1 MKAIKIDSYANTI
14 TEVEIGTDFSEI
26 SRNIGCDLFCI
37 GHTLPNGDTLFVDD
51 EGWLNG
57 NVTRAFGFDG
67 RVMAGNGLIVG
78 SNRSGDSVSA
88 KSSLDKIKSLTEF
101 PPEGWSISDAD
112 RDAAMSSWKFYALA

>member
-1 MKAIKIDSYANTI
+1 MKAIKIDAYANTI
-14 TEVEIGTDFSEI
+14 TEVEIGTDFREI

-88 KSSLDKIKSLTEF
+88 KSSLDAIKRLTEF
-101 PPEGWSISDAD
+101 PPEGWSIDDST
-112 RDAAMSSWKFYALA
+112 RDAAMSGFKLTMMA